1 VIGFAVRVAADH
13 DEGSRDCEGA
23 MICTECGRLAA
34 LPVPCEFGVRCRLC
48 HEKLSDREL
57 REEMRRKDLKRGRN
71 WLRIIDKESHSS
83 AKQIER
89 KRG

>member
-1 VIGFAVRVAADH
+1 
-13 DEGSRDCEGA
+13 
-23 MICTECGRLAA
+23 
-34 LPVPCEFGVRCRLC
+34 LC